1 MATETSD
8 GTEAGTVSGSDEDA
22 AETEDGVSSY
32 VRSVTVTTVATLLGI
47 GAGAGAA
54 FITTAPDDMTGV
66 LVLAAAIVIQLPLY
80 RVVGIDVSDFGTKDH
95 LYIAFMTFTL
105 WFITWGILMTA
116 ETV

>member
-8 GTEAGTVSGSDEDA
+8 GTEG
-22 AETEDGVSSY
+22 GVSSY

-47 GAGAGAA
+47 GAGTAAA
-54 FITTAPDDMTGV
+54 FITTAPDDTTGL
-66 LVLAAAIVIQLPLY
+66 LVLAAAVVIQLPLY
-80 RVVGIDVSDFGTKDH
+80 RVVGIDVSDFGTKDY

-116 ETV
+116 GTV